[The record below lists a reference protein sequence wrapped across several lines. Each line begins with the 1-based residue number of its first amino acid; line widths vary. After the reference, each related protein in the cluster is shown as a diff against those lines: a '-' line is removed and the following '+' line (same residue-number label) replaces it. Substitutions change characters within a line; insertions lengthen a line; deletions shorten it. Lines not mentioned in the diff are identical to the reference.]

1 MTHWIDVAAEDEIFE
16 GATLAVTPQG
26 RDIAVY
32 KTEDGEVFATNNAC
46 SHGIAQLSEGY
57 LQGYEVE
64 CPHHQ
69 GRFDI
74 RTGQPTEP
82 PCIAPIKT
90 YPVKIEGGR
99 VFLVL

>member
-1 MTHWIDVAAEDEIFE
+1 MSQWIDVAAEDEIFE
-16 GATLAVTPQG
+16 GSAIAVTPQG

-32 KTEDGEVFATNNAC
+32 KTESGEVFATNNIC
-46 SHGIAQLSEGY
+46 SHGNARLCDGY
-57 LQGYEVE
+57 LEGHEVE

-74 RTGQPTEP
+74 RSGQPTEP

-90 YPVKIEGGR
+90 YPVKINGGR
-99 VFLVL
+99 VFLEI